1 MVAGINLVALR
12 AVCVKRRSKLILGPV
27 SLDLKGSGL
36 TIVLG
41 PNGAGKTTFLKVL
54 HGIERISSGSVQWS
68 MADRSVR
75 RTQSYVFQRPVM
87 LRRTVRQNLA
97 YPMKLLGQQA
107 SKMSHAQILMGAPHV
122 KLKPFSLVQIRQAR
136 G

>member
-68 MADRSVR
+68 MAERSVR
-75 RTQSYVFQRPVM
+75 RTQ
-87 LRRTVRQNLA
+87 
-97 YPMKLLGQQA
+97 
-107 SKMSHAQILMGAPHV
+107 LMFFNG
-122 KLKPFSLVQIRQAR
+122 L
-136 G
+136 